1 MPTYDYECPACEH
14 TFERFQS
21 ITATPLRRCPQCGSR
36 RLRRLI
42 GAGAGI
48 LFRGSG
54 FYQTDYR
61 SEEYKAKAKAEKTSG
76 TSSETSSET
85 PSGTSS
91 GASNGKAPGGKGS
104 AKKPTARNGGKA
116 DD

>member
-1 MPTYDYECPACEH
+1 MPTYDYECPACEQ
-14 TFERFQS
+14 TFERFQT
-21 ITATPLRRCPQCGSR
+21 ITAAALRRCPRCGSR

-61 SEEYKAKAKAEKTSG
+61 SEAYKAEAKAETAR
-76 TSSETSSET
+76 
-85 PSGTSS
+85 GTSS
-91 GASNGKAPGGKGS
+91 GASDGKAPGGKGS
-104 AKKPTARNGGKA
+104 AEKPAAKNGGKA

>member
-1 MPTYDYECPACEH
+1 MPTYDYECPACNH
-14 TFERFQS
+14 AFERFQT
-21 ITATPLRRCPQCGSR
+21 ITAAPLRRCPRCGSR
-36 RLRRLI
+36 RVRRLI

-61 SEEYKAKAKAEKTSG
+61 SEAYKAKAKAESG
-76 TSSETSSET
+76 G
-85 PSGTSS
+85 GTTS
-91 GASNGKAPGGKGS
+91 GASDRKATGEKGS
-104 AKKPTARNGGKA
+104 AGKPAASNGGKA

>member
-14 TFERFQS
+14 TF
-21 ITATPLRRCPQCGSR
+21 GSR

-61 SEEYKAKAKAEKTSG
+61 SEAYKAEAKAETARG
-76 TSSETSSET
+76 TSSA
-85 PSGTSS
+85 
-91 GASNGKAPGGKGS
+91 ASDGKAPGGKGS
-104 AKKPTARNGGKA
+104 AEKPAAKNAGKA